1 MMHRVARLL
10 LGSVFAAAGI
20 AKILAFSSFQFSLAA
35 LAGVTGT
42 TAEAMA
48 CCVIAAELVVGFSLL
63 AGIKTRPAA
72 VASGFM
78 LLVFAGVLTA
88 GLLRGITLPCQCFGN
103 LGTGLKPPLQ
113 ISLDLLLFLLSFVA
127 AGRTDGA
134 PGSRPSSRS
143 RKGARIGVGMIVA
156 LWSAAVL
163 AIPSPNE
170 TFAAGGAGEPS
181 AIVKYMAENPLPASQ
196 GRVLL
201 LTDFSN
207 FGCQLCLEDFLALC
221 DSLNAHSSSGNW
233 DSRLI
238 IRADPRRSPAVQNR
252 LLEGWLRGN
261 GYTLRAELDRDS
273 LFEKSGV
280 KKTSVLAFDDMG
292 RLLIAAPFPLGE
304 ERRRELLDALRR

>member
-35 LAGVTGT
+35 LAGVTGN

-48 CCVIAAELVVGFSLL
+48 CCVIAAELVVGLSLL

-72 VASGFM
+72 LAAGFM
-78 LLVFAGVLTA
+78 LVVFAVVLTV
-88 GLLRGITLPCQCFGN
+88 GLLRGITLPCRCFGG
-103 LGTGLKPPLQ
+103 LGPGWKPPLQ

-127 AGRTDGA
+127 AGRMDGV
-134 PGSRPSSRS
+134 PGSRPPSRR
-143 RKGARIGVGMIVA
+143 RKGAKIAVGMIVA
-156 LWSAAVL
+156 LWSAVVL

-170 TFAAGGAGEPS
+170 TFAAGGAGVPS
-181 AIVKYMAENPLPASQ
+181 AIVKYMAENPLPVSQ

-201 LTDFSN
+201 LTDFLN

-221 DSLNAHSSSGNW
+221 DSLNAHSSGGNW

-280 KKTSVLAFDDMG
+280 KTTSVLAFDDAG
-292 RLLIAAPFPLGE
+292 RLLIDAPFPLGE